1 MNKSRLLFSL
11 AATVAAMTTVMVVS
25 AAWAHQPSSL
35 AISLGKHK
43 VSRRVDLSPAA
54 RKGDAKIEVL
64 VTNDDPYY
72 HALVKFPACTIDEGA
87 AGPVLSNLEDVL
99 RNGVRPLG
107 LLRPEGGPDPVW
119 TACLL
124 SKSKAPGVF
133 RVKTGETIKLK
144 MIVDF
149 RSLGKQ
155 HVRIVGE
162 VHGLFNDGIGKL
174 SETAQKII
182 DAKRLTVGM
191 AEEFLKL
198 SAPAAELP
206 LSLFYDVFDDSKKG
220 P

>member
-1 MNKSRLLFSL
+1 
-11 AATVAAMTTVMVVS
+11 
-25 AAWAHQPSSL
+25 
-35 AISLGKHK
+35 
-43 VSRRVDLSPAA
+43 
-54 RKGDAKIEVL
+54 
-64 VTNDDPYY
+64 
-72 HALVKFPACTIDEGA
+72 
-87 AGPVLSNLEDVL
+87 
-99 RNGVRPLG
+99 
-107 LLRPEGGPDPVW
+107 
-119 TACLL
+119 
-124 SKSKAPGVF
+124 
-133 RVKTGETIKLK
+133 
-144 MIVDF
+144 DF